1 MSKSKQRGFTLME
14 LMIVVAVI
22 LVILVIAIPN
32 VAAARA
38 QANELAAIRMIGTIH
53 TAQIQHLS
61 QSGKMAAALSDLGPP
76 PAGAE
81 LIPGDLAAGK
91 KSGYLFH
98 LQGTPRGYSIT
109 AVPESKGGTGRRSF
123 FSDQSMIVR
132 ENWGP
137 EPATVA
143 SKEVGN

>member
-1 MSKSKQRGFTLME
+1 MLAPGLQAK
-14 LMIVVAVI
+14 VAQFLSCFFVTSW
-22 LVILVIAIPN
+22 PES
-32 VAAARA
+32 R
-38 QANELAAIRMIGTIH
+38 TIH

-61 QSGKMAAALSDLGPP
+61 KSGKMAMALSGLGPP

-91 KSGYLFH
+91 KSGYLFQ

-109 AVPESKGGTGRRSF
+109 AAPESKGGTGRRSF

-143 SKEVGN
+143 SKEVGT